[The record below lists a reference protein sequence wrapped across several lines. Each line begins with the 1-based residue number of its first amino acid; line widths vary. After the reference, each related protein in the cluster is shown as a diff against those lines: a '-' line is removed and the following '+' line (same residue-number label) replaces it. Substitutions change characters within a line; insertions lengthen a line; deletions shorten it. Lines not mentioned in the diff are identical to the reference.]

1 MAPSTPPSPAKPT
14 TTNNDEAHAAEIA
27 QLQSIISQLQNR
39 LSGAQK
45 STQDAQAALEQGRI
59 AYAAL
64 DAKHQQFVE
73 ANVAFTHW
81 RDDMERQ
88 RASWAEANAK
98 FAKRHE
104 ENKAAKANLEAKYAA
119 VVMDLEEVKERYGAV
134 KRELARM
141 TGGHGHEM
149 LHSPSPPLPSAIRN
163 AGQVGVDLGQR
174 GKRGSGIAGTK
185 SARGVE
191 RGAEHHQQRP
201 GPYPTHLVEQSV
213 LRERLTSDMFTL
225 SQKVLEER
233 ANRAEE
239 ARQMAERRIFELESQ
254 LARHQGSMNPES
266 LPPPPPPPPQQASPY
281 SHHEQRQHHQPPP
294 PEAHD
299 ARYRPYPS
307 PPHHQSQPPP
317 PPPRQQHRL
326 SSPLPPPPFPPS
338 SHASSSPVYER
349 HHQHLN
355 APPPLSQQSGAPQTL
370 PSIRSLERDRTLPP
384 LPPHPPLSR
393 SRHNSTAST
402 TNRPRH
408 NSTASSSSRNT
419 DTATPRLSQSSSN
432 TPHMS
437 YSSATTSPSQYGYA
451 SSQQLQQASSSA
463 SSSHNFPPPPP
474 LSGPVSGPPPP
485 AMAPPPPPNS
495 GSGSSGSR
503 VRSHSSA
510 SYSSGAVGYHPYPRP
525 SNSRGDHHSGPSFGR
540 PPLGG
545 SSGGGRRESGSP
557 GLR

>member
-1 MAPSTPPSPAKPT
+1 MPDDQYKLRRVETRNGKSSPAPAATTTTTDGPVEAAAATTPAEIESIVHKAATPSTSSTHTNGSNTPKATTTTTAPAVDTEMAPSTPPSPAKPT

-254 LARHQGSMNPES
+254 
-266 LPPPPPPPPQQASPY
+266 
-281 SHHEQRQHHQPPP
+281 
-294 PEAHD
+294 
-299 ARYRPYPS
+299 
-307 PPHHQSQPPP
+307 
-317 PPPRQQHRL
+317 
-326 SSPLPPPPFPPS
+326 
-338 SHASSSPVYER
+338 
-349 HHQHLN
+349 
-355 APPPLSQQSGAPQTL
+355 
-370 PSIRSLERDRTLPP
+370 
-384 LPPHPPLSR
+384 
-393 SRHNSTAST
+393 
-402 TNRPRH
+402 
-408 NSTASSSSRNT
+408 
-419 DTATPRLSQSSSN
+419 
-432 TPHMS
+432 
-437 YSSATTSPSQYGYA
+437 
-451 SSQQLQQASSSA
+451 
-463 SSSHNFPPPPP
+463 
-474 LSGPVSGPPPP
+474 
-485 AMAPPPPPNS
+485 
-495 GSGSSGSR
+495 
-503 VRSHSSA
+503 VR
-510 SYSSGAVGYHPYPRP
+510 
-525 SNSRGDHHSGPSFGR
+525 
-540 PPLGG
+540 
-545 SSGGGRRESGSP
+545 E
-557 GLR
+557 